1 MTSPI
6 MLLLDSNDVIVF
18 LDLAG
23 LTMLEKLSCIVFSKP
38 DNVCVCVCVC
48 IHTYSIYL
56 QTFLDCDIMVCYNKK

>member
-23 LTMLEKLSCIVFSKP
+23 LTMLVKLSCIVFSKP
-38 DNVCVCVCVC
+38 DNVCVCVCVYT
-48 IHTYSIYL
+48 HTVYIYKL
-56 QTFLDCDIMVCYNKK
+56 FLDCDIMVCYNKK